1 MKIQISTAD
10 PLSHQKPLLAI
21 PVGRSDRLPREL
33 ATYDSATGGQ
43 LAGSLQD
50 SGGKSGTSH
59 LAYTAGGGR
68 VLLVGTG
75 SKGPEDAATMRR
87 AAGRA
92 GAQAQKL
99 KCERLAFLLPARG
112 KVEELAQ
119 AAAEGLT
126 LGSYVFNRYQ
136 TIDPRPD
143 TLKQATLLCTPA
155 QRAAAAKGCERG
167 AITGWAQ
174 AAVRDMVNTPP
185 ADWTPATFA
194 RVSLE
199 SGRKYGFAVEVKEPA
214 QLKKEKFGGLLAVGA
229 GSVNTPRLI
238 RMDYRR
244 GKGQPVVLVGKGI
257 TFDTGG
263 ISLKPGADMD
273 QMKGD
278 MAGAGVVLATLVA
291 ISRLG
296 LKLNV
301 TGVICSAENMPS
313 GTAYRP
319 GDVVTAYGGKTI
331 EVLNTDAEGR
341 IVLADGLAYAQELNP
356 RLVIDL
362 ATLTG
367 AIIIALGHH
376 TAGVMGNDAALQQA
390 LLKSAHR
397 TGEKLWVMP
406 LDDEH
411 TELVKSDIADVKNS
425 AGRPAASCS
434 AAAFLKTFVGKHPW
448 AHLDIAGVDLEFKG
462 TDYVP
467 RGPSGFGVRLL
478 VDFLSQLKNG

>member
-1 MKIQISTAD
+1 MKIHVSTSSPVGHA
-10 PLSHQKPLLAI
+10 KPLLAI
-21 PVGRSDRLPREL
+21 PVGRMEQLSRDL
-33 ATYDSATGGQ
+33 AALDEATGGQ
-43 LAGSLQD
+43 LAMAAAD
-50 SGGKSGTSH
+50 TGGKAGTSH
-59 LAYTAGGGR
+59 LAYAPGGGR
-68 VLLVGTG
+68 VLLLGTG
-75 SKGPEDAATMRR
+75 SKGPLDAEAVRR

-92 GAQAQKL
+92 GAAAQKL
-99 KCERLAFLLPARG
+99 KCDRVAFLLPGRG

-119 AAAEGLT
+119 AAAEGLK
-126 LGSYVFNRYQ
+126 LGSYVFNKYQ
-136 TIDPRPD
+136 TMDPRPD
-143 TLKQATLLCTPA
+143 TLKEATVVCAPSA
-155 QRAAAAKGCERG
+155 RQKVVRGVERG
-167 AITGWAQ
+167 VVTGWAQ
-174 AAVRDMVNTPP
+174 AAVRDMVNTPA
-185 ADWTPATFA
+185 ADWTPASFA
-194 RVSLE
+194 DVAVD
-199 SGRKYGFAVEVKEPA
+199 SGKRYGFSVQVKEPA

-229 GSVNTPRLI
+229 GSANSPRFI

-278 MAGAGVVLATLVA
+278 MAGAGVVLATMVA
-291 ISRLG
+291 VSRLG
-296 LKLNV
+296 LKINL
-301 TGVICSAENMPS
+301 TGLICSAENMPS

-319 GDVVTAYGGKTI
+319 GDVVRAYGGRTI

-341 IVLADGLAYAQELNP
+341 IVLADGLAYAQELKP

-376 TAGVMGNDAALQQA
+376 TAGIMGNDDHLKKA
-390 LLKSAHR
+390 LLESSRR
-397 TGEKLWVMP
+397 THEKLWVMP
-406 LDDEH
+406 LDEEH
-411 TELVKSDIADVKNS
+411 SELVKSDIADVKNS

-434 AAAFLKTFVGKHPW
+434 AAAFLKTFVGDHPW
-448 AHLDIAGVDLEFKG
+448 THIDIAGVDLEFKG

-478 VDFLSQLKNG
+478 LDFLSHL